1 MSCSKLQGKNQTK
14 EKATPERE
22 NCSRRN
28 EEFTLE
34 AYLEDG
40 PGAIVP

>member
-1 MSCSKLQGKNQTK
+1 MMSCSKLQGKNQTK
-14 EKATPERE
+14 EKAIPERE
-22 NCSRRN
+22 NSSRRN
-28 EEFTLE
+28 EFTLE